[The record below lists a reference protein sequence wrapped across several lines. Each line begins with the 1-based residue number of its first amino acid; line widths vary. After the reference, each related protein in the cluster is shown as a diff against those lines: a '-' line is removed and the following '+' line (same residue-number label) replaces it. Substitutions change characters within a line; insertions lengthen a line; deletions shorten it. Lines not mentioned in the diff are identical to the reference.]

1 MQIQQMVALS
11 VLAFLPVVVGAQSA
25 TTNGTAPRSMI
36 VPYPAGGPS
45 DLTARIISMPLSNEL
60 KATVVV
66 ENIGGASGVI
76 AAQKLLNA
84 PADGRLFYQ
93 GSQNELILPPLT
105 IASTPFKPSDV
116 QIVHPVT
123 KTSLVLVVRSELP
136 VQNLADFVE
145 VSRRKSASEPLS
157 YGSPGT
163 GSLYHLITDSMSKM
177 AKVSYTHV
185 PYKGSAPLVQDLIG
199 NRIDFTVMA
208 FSTTMLPLMKAGR
221 YKIIANLS
229 KDRPRDLADL
239 PSVSDLPVFQGVDYS
254 SISGYFVKRGTS
266 PEVLQALN
274 DALGRVVASPEVIR
288 ALEDDGRKVFKR
300 TSLTEAESMYS
311 GEIARYTDIVKLTG
325 FKPLD

>member
-1 MQIQQMVALS
+1 MPIQRIAALS
-11 VLAFLPVVVGAQSA
+11 VLALLPVAVGAQA
-25 TTNGTAPRSMI
+25 VTPTAAAPRSMI

-45 DLTARIISMPLSNEL
+45 DITARIISMPLSSEL

-84 PADGRLFYQ
+84 PADGRLLYQ

-105 IASTPFKPSDV
+105 IAGTPFKPSDV

-123 KTSLVLVVRSELP
+123 KTSLVLVVRSDLP
-136 VQNLADFVE
+136 VQTLADFVE
-145 VSRRKSASEPLS
+145 LSRRKSASEPLS

-208 FSTTMLPLMKAGR
+208 FSTTMLPLVKAGR
-221 YKIIANLS
+221 YRIIANLS
-229 KDRPRDLADL
+229 KDRPRDLVDL
-239 PSVSDLPVFQGVDYS
+239 PSVSDVPVFQGMDYA

-266 PEVLQALN
+266 PEIRQSLN
-274 DALGRVVASPEVIR
+274 DAVGNVVVSAEVIR

-300 TSLTEAESMYS
+300 TSLAEAESLYAT
-311 GEIARYTDIVKLTG
+311 EIARYRDIVKLTG
-325 FKPLD
+325 FKPLE